1 MNRSIY
7 IIGIL
12 LAGLFLTSAHCEL
25 HAQYTFPDQGPVY
38 ADSIVPRIDIFI
50 DPSSLAALYANP
62 ALDNEYPCTFIF
74 KDLFTIDTVLNT
86 GLRIRGN
93 TSRYAWKKSFKVS
106 FNTFV
111 PGRKFHHL
119 EKLNLN
125 GEHNDPSIIRSKLC
139 WDLFRD
145 IEVPAPRA
153 NHVELYI
160 NGRYYGLY
168 INVEHIDENFVKAR
182 FGNNNGNLYKCLYPA
197 PLVYLGSNP
206 DLYKVPMN
214 GTSRAYAL
222 KINEE
227 ADDYSDLAHFIDVLN
242 NSAPGDFPSA
252 IEQVFDVNNFIKAS
266 VIDILTGNWD
276 GYIYNQNNMY
286 LYHNTETGLFEYI
299 PYDLD
304 NTFGI
309 DWFGI
314 DWGNRDINAWRPS
327 GSRPLFDR
335 IMQEPA
341 YKERFAFYLHEA
353 LLKYFNITKMG
364 PAIDMKELLITPS
377 AERDSFRTLD
387 YGYSVDDFLNSYTQ
401 SLSGH
406 VKYGLKPYIT
416 TRSGSAAAQL
426 IVVNVAPIITRVRN
440 NMPSLMMPLIINA
453 MVEDEDPAPVVGLH
467 YSFNGGPEQV
477 AYLYDD
483 GSHQDFLA
491 NDLTYG
497 VELPA
502 FPEPGILSYYIQA
515 TDVHS
520 RSSREPV
527 TGWYQYSIGGSP
539 ASVSSVAAGNSSL
552 LVYPNPSM
560 DIVNIVVPGD
570 IHDEWQ
576 LSICNVAG
584 QLVYSDRIYAGSA
597 STISWNGKDNTGN
610 RLPAGL
616 YMITMQNLSS
626 GKNTGQLVRGKALL
640 IR

>member
-1 MNRSIY
+1 MKRSIY
-7 IIGIL
+7 SIVVL
-12 LAGLFLTSAHCEL
+12 LAGLFLTSANSGL
-25 HAQYTFPDQGPVY
+25 HAQYTFPDQGQVY
-38 ADSIVPRIDIFI
+38 ADSIVPRIDIMI

-62 ALDNEYPCTFIF
+62 ALDNEYSCTFIF
-74 KDLFTIDTVLNT
+74 NDHFTIDTVLNT

-93 TSRYAWKKSFKVS
+93 TSRYSSKKSFKVS

-139 WDLFRD
+139 WDLFRNM
-145 IEVPAPRA
+145 EVPAPRA

-214 GTSRAYAL
+214 GTDRAYAL

-242 NSAPGDFPSA
+242 NSSPGDFPSA
-252 IEQVFDVNNFIKAS
+252 IEKVFDVNNFIKSS

-276 GYIYNQNNMY
+276 GYIYNKNNMY

-314 DWGNRDINAWRPS
+314 DWGNRDINAWGPS
-327 GSRPLFDR
+327 ESRPLFDR

-341 YKERFAFYLHEA
+341 YKERFAFYMHEA
-353 LLKYFNITKMG
+353 LLKYFNITKLG
-364 PAIDMKELLITPS
+364 PVIDRKELLITPS

-387 YGYSVDDFLNSYTQ
+387 YGYTVDDFLNSYKQ
-401 SLSGH
+401 ALSGH
-406 VKYGLKPYIT
+406 VPYGLKPYIT
-416 TRSGSAAAQL
+416 TRSGSAAGEL
-426 IVVNVAPIITRVRN
+426 IMVNVAPIITRIRN
-440 NMPSLMMPLIINA
+440 NMPSLAMPVIINA
-453 MVEDEDPAPVVGLH
+453 MVEDEDPSPVVGLH

-502 FPEPGILSYYIQA
+502 FTEPGLLSYYVQA

-539 ASVSSVAAGNSSL
+539 ASVSGVEAGNAGL
-552 LVYPNPSM
+552 LVYPNPST
-560 DIVNIVVPGD
+560 DIVHIVVPGD
-570 IHDEWQ
+570 LPDEWQ

-597 STISWNGKDNTGN
+597 RTISWNGKDNNGN

-616 YMITMQNLSS
+616 YLITMQNLSS
-626 GKNTGQLVRGKALL
+626 GKQAGQLVRGKALL